1 MLRLVIT
8 LPIKLYVLFCFLVTL
23 IFSQDFQRDISNYLD
38 VIYEGDRSLKTFLK
52 LIVLNRDV
60 VEVMRMRGA
69 RLFVSSKLFGVSLCR
84 IFMSKES
91 IGGGLVLHHPFLTR
105 INCRGIGRDCQIWQM
120 VTIGKS
126 RPSEG
131 LYYTPNIGNRVK
143 ISTGAVVV
151 GHIEIGDDVVIGA
164 NCVITKDIPSG
175 YTVIGNPAQ
184 VIKIGTKKIEPF
196 LLP

>member
-1 MLRLVIT
+1 MLRLVLLFPLKLPVLFSFIIT
-8 LPIKLYVLFCFLVTL
+8 LA
-23 IFSQDFQRDISNYLD
+23 FSPDFRRDVRNYIN
-38 VIYEGDRSLKTFLK
+38 VIYQGDNSIKTYLK

-69 RLFVSSKLFGVSLCR
+69 RLFISSNVFGVALCK
-84 IFMSKES
+84 IFMPKKL
-91 IGGGLVLHHPFLTR
+91 IGGGLVLHHPLLTR
-105 INCRGIGRDCQIWQM
+105 INCKSIGRDCQIWQM

-131 LYYTPNIGNRVK
+131 LTHTPKIGNRVK

-151 GHIEIGDDVVIGA
+151 GNIEIGDDVVIGA

-175 YTVIGNPAQ
+175 YTVIGNPPK
-184 VIKIGTKKIEPF
+184 VIKIGTNKIEPF
-196 LLP
+196 LL